1 MVEVGKCYL
10 IRGVTMASVGRVVAI
25 GDKFIA
31 LEEGSWVADTGRFS
45 ECLKNGTF
53 SEVEVVPD
61 GVIYVS
67 IGAIM
72 DIFNWNHALPKV
84 TK

>member
-1 MVEVGKCYL
+1 MIVIGQCYL
-10 IRGVTMASVGRVVAI
+10 IRGVTMASVGRVTTVS
-25 GDKFIA
+25 DKFIT

-61 GVIYVS
+61 GIIHVS

-72 DIFNWNHALPKV
+72 DIFNWNHPLPEV